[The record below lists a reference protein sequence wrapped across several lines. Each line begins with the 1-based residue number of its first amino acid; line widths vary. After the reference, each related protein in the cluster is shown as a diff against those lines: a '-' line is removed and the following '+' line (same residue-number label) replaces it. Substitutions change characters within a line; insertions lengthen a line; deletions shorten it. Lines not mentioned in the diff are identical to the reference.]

1 MLIYKFFLTIVYVI
15 CFPVLYFMFKNNHFK
30 QRHIIKNYK
39 IDNTI
44 WVHASSIGEVNA
56 VTPLLLELI
65 ENNLN
70 YSFLM
75 TCMTKTGIDAAKKLH
90 GKLIVLPFPFDV
102 PHIMKKAFSV
112 FNPKMIILVETEI
125 WPIFINT
132 AYNKNVPIVV
142 VNGRISDNSFPK
154 YRYLK
159 LLWKPIFKKIKLVN
173 AQSESDLLRYK
184 FLGAPNVQNSNN
196 LKFSTNLPT
205 FDKIELRK
213 AWNFAFNDFIIA
225 IGSSR
230 PGEEKVIID
239 VGRKLKSKI
248 PRLKIII
255 VPRHLHRIEEVCS
268 LLNKNEYA
276 LFSESYADRTFTIVD
291 EMGILTQ
298 VYALSDISLIGGSFI
313 DFGGHNPIEA
323 AVYKKAII
331 IGPHHQSCA
340 DIVKKFK
347 EKDAI
352 IVSTVDNLYDNLLNI
367 ALDIEKRNLLGENAY
382 NVTKDNSN
390 SVELHY
396 NSIQSIF
403 ESNIHGKENRSEVLE
418 T

>member
-1 MLIYKFFLTIVYVI
+1 
-15 CFPVLYFMFKNNHFK
+15 
-30 QRHIIKNYK
+30 
-39 IDNTI
+39 
-44 WVHASSIGEVNA
+44 VHASSIGEVNA
-56 VTPLLLELI
+56 VKPLLLKLI
-65 ENNLN
+65 ENNVN

-75 TCMTKTGIDAAKKLH
+75 TCMTKTGIDTAKKLH
-90 GKLIVLPFPFDV
+90 SKLIVLPFPFDV
-102 PHIMKKAFSV
+102 PHIMKKAFSE
-112 FNPKMIILVETEI
+112 FNPKLVILVETEI
-125 WPIFINT
+125 WPILINT
-132 AYNKNVPIVV
+132 AHNKNVPIVI

-154 YRYLK
+154 YRYTK
-159 LLWKPIFKKIKLVN
+159 LFWKPVLKKIKLVN

-213 AWNFAFNDFIIA
+213 AWNFTFNDFIIA

-239 VGRKLKSKI
+239 VGRKLKNKI

-255 VPRHLHRIEEVCS
+255 VPRHLHRIGEVCS
-268 LLNKNEYA
+268 LFSKNEFS
-276 LFSESYADRTFTIVD
+276 LFSDSDTDKTFTVVD

-298 VYALSDISLIGGSFI
+298 VYALSDISLIGGSFV

-331 IGPHHQSCA
+331 IGPYHQSCA

-352 IVSTVDNLYDNLLNI
+352 IISSVEHLYGHLLSI
-367 ALDIEKRNLLGENAY
+367 ALDVEKRHLLGQNAY
-382 NVTKDNSN
+382 NVTKENSN

-396 NSIQSIF
+396 NSIQSIL